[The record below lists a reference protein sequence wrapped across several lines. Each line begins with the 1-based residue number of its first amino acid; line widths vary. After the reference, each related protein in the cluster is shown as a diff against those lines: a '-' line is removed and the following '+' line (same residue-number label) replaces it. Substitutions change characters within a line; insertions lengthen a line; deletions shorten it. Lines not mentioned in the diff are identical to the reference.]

1 MPRSTWKGSI
11 SFGLVSIPVALY
23 PGEKHEA
30 LDFTMLD
37 KKNMS
42 PVGYKRVNKQTGNEV
57 PLERIVKG
65 YEYEKDQ
72 YVVLSDEE
80 LKRANVKATQSI
92 DIVEFVKIEEIPFTY
107 FDRPYYLEPIKKI
120 GEKGY
125 ALLRETLKRAGRVGI
140 ANVVI
145 HTRQHLAM
153 LVPMGDLLVLNLLRY
168 PYELRDTEDLNIPH
182 DARVSSK
189 EIEMAKRLVDD
200 MTAKWKP
207 AKYKDEYR
215 EDVMRLVE
223 RKVAS
228 GKTLEIEEPSTES
241 APRRSAEVIDFM
253 SLLKRSVQ
261 EKGKPKEKPKAQAPR
276 SRRKPAAAER
286 STKRRRA

>member
-1 MPRSTWKGSI
+1 
-11 SFGLVSIPVALY
+11 LVNIPVALY

-37 KKNMS
+37 KKNMA

-92 DIVEFVKIEEIPFTY
+92 DIVEFVKVDEIPFTY
-107 FDRPYYLEPIKKI
+107 FDKPFYLEPLKKI

-125 ALLRETLKRAGRVGI
+125 ALLRETLKRTGRVGI
-140 ANVVI
+140 AHVVI
-145 HTRQHLAM
+145 RTRQHLAM
-153 LVPMGDLLVLNLLRY
+153 LAPIDNLLVLNLLRY
-168 PYELRDTEDLNIPH
+168 PYELRETSDINLPR

-189 EIEMAKRLVDD
+189 EIEMAERLVDD
-200 MTAKWKP
+200 MTSKWKP
-207 AKYKDEYR
+207 SRYKDEYR
-215 EDVMRLVE
+215 DDVMRLVE
-223 RKVAS
+223 RKIAS
-228 GKTLEIEEPSTES
+228 GKTLEIEEPAAETE
-241 APRRSAEVIDFM
+241 PRRSAEVIDFM

-261 EKGKPKEKPKAQAPR
+261 EKQKTKEKPKAMPASR
-276 SRRKPAAAER
+276 GARRKPSSRER
-286 STKRRRA
+286 SVRRRRA